1 MHSNIALVVFVVV
14 AILTTKSLGAVR
26 DPPKG
31 SIELPAKITTVK
43 PSALPNKHSSH
54 GNSAREQQPRKR
66 ADEGPEET
74 ALDYNAR
81 DRLDSA
87 ATYNTG
93 AQLQGFGRVHAPVS
107 MQYGYRPII
116 FSRRGF
122 LTPESHF
129 YLMPSAS
136 FPYFPSP
143 FLYLGPCS
151 SECEHFATH
160 ARNVFLPFHH
170 ITPTRALHDLAE
182 YHGPHY
188 NTAGFQPGAFRY
200 TPLALKT
207 QEQEGVSLAGG
218 GQTRLSARARDVD
231 HTKAAPH
238 HLRDGINIQYR
249 RQEFVI

>member
-87 ATYNTG
+87 ATYNT
-93 AQLQGFGRVHAPVS
+93 
-107 MQYGYRPII
+107 
-116 FSRRGF
+116 GF